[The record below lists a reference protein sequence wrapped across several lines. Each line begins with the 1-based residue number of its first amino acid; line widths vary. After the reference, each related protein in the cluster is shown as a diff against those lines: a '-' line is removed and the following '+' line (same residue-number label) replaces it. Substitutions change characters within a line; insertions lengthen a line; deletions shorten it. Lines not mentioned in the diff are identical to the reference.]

1 MGANTA
7 ENTTRRLKAV
17 LDVLAEGVW
26 TGEQL
31 NAGAVLGEAI
41 ARVPLNDFERELLS
55 GGIPRGH
62 KTLTT
67 ATAKLVKA
75 GWLVKGRA
83 GWTITEDGQRATVAF
98 AAPDAFA
105 AALDAG
111 TPVPA
116 DTPLPSAPAAGTPAR
131 TAAAPTA
138 APKAAA
144 PKAAPKAAKVAEK
157 VAGKA
162 AKLVEEAVAPV
173 AKVVRRRKAADK
185 PAGAPASAPAAAA
198 PAGAATAA
206 PAAAATAAPAPAAT
220 AAPAAAATAAPAA
233 AAPATG
239 GETIE
244 QPEAVAVAGDF
255 NILLGAPANWAPQY
269 DESQMELDLVDQLW
283 KLAANLP
290 AGTYSFKIAL
300 NRSWEENFGA
310 FGAFDGANHEVHHY
324 GGQMVIHY
332 DHRTRDIILP

>member
-26 TGEQL
+26 TDEKL

-41 ARVPLNDFERELLS
+41 ARVPLNEFERELLS

-75 GWLVKGRA
+75 GWLVKGRS

-98 AAPDAFA
+98 ADPAAFA

-111 TPVPA
+111 TPVPP
-116 DTPLPSAPAAGTPAR
+116 DTPLPSAPAGKPA
-131 TAAAPTA
+131 T
-138 APKAAA
+138 KAAA
-144 PKAAPKAAKVAEK
+144 KGAPKAAKVAEK

-173 AKVVRRRKAADK
+173 AKAVRKRK
-185 PAGAPASAPAAAA
+185 APAAKSLAS
-198 PAGAATAA
+198 ATAA
-206 PAAAATAAPAPAAT
+206 PATSV
-220 AAPAAAATAAPAA
+220 
-233 AAPATG
+233 
-239 GETIE
+239 ETIE
-244 QPEAVAVAGDF
+244 QPDAVAVAGDF

-283 KLAANLP
+283 KLAADLP
-290 AGTYSFKIAL
+290 AGSYSFKIAL
-300 NRSWEENFGA
+300 NRAWDENFGA
-310 FGAFDGANHEVHHY
+310 FGAFDGANHEVHHS
-324 GGQMVIHY
+324 GGQLVIHY
-332 DHRTRDIILP
+332 DHRTHDIVLP

>member
-1 MGANTA
+1 MGTNTA

-26 TGEQL
+26 TGEKL

-41 ARVPLNDFERELLS
+41 ERVPLNEFERELLS

-98 AAPDAFA
+98 ADPAAFA

-116 DTPLPSAPAAGTPAR
+116 DTPLPSAPPAGTPAR
-131 TAAAPTA
+131 
-138 APKAAA
+138 KAAA

-162 AKLVEEAVAPV
+162 AKLVEDAVAPV
-173 AKVVRRRKAADK
+173 AKAVRKRKGDEK
-185 PAGAPASAPAAAA
+185 PAEAPAPAAAA
-198 PAGAATAA
+198 E
-206 PAAAATAAPAPAAT
+206 
-220 AAPAAAATAAPAA
+220 
-233 AAPATG
+233 APATSV
-239 GETIE
+239 ETIE

-283 KLAANLP
+283 KLAADLP
-290 AGTYSFKIAL
+290 AGTYSFKIAI
-300 NRSWEENFGA
+300 NRSWDENFGA
-310 FGAFDGANHEVHHY
+310 FGAFDGANHEVNHS
-324 GGQMVIHY
+324 GGQLVIHY

>member
-7 ENTTRRLKAV
+7 ENTTLRLKAV

-26 TGEQL
+26 TDQKL

-41 ARVPLNDFERELLS
+41 ARVPLNEFERELLS

-75 GWLVKGRA
+75 GWLVKGRS

-98 AAPDAFA
+98 ADPAAFA

-116 DTPLPSAPAAGTPAR
+116 DTPLPSAPAGKPAPK
-131 TAAAPTA
+131 TAKA
-138 APKAAA
+138 APKS
-144 PKAAPKAAKVAEK
+144 APKAAKVAEK
-157 VAGKA
+157 VADKA

-173 AKVVRRRKAADK
+173 AKVVRKRKAADK
-185 PAGAPASAPAAAA
+185 APAAE
-198 PAGAATAA
+198 PSVAAT
-206 PAAAATAAPAPAAT
+206 PAAT
-220 AAPAAAATAAPAA
+220 EAPAVSV
-233 AAPATG
+233 
-239 GETIE
+239 ETIE

-255 NILLGAPANWAPQY
+255 NVLLGAPANWAPQY

-283 KLAANLP
+283 KLAADLP

-300 NRSWEENFGA
+300 NRSWDENFGA
-310 FGAFDGANHEVHHY
+310 FGAFDGANHEVHHG
-324 GGQMVIHY
+324 GGQLVIHY
-332 DHRTRDIILP
+332 DHRTRDIVLA

>member
-7 ENTTRRLKAV
+7 ENTNRRLKAV
-17 LDVLAEGVW
+17 LEVLAEGVW
-26 TGEQL
+26 TEEKL

-41 ARVPLNDFERELLS
+41 ARVPLNEFERELLS

-98 AAPDAFA
+98 ADPAAFA

-116 DTPLPSAPAAGTPAR
+116 DTPLPSAPAGKPA
-131 TAAAPTA
+131 A
-138 APKAAA
+138 KAA

-173 AKVVRRRKAADK
+173 AKAVRKRKAADK
-185 PAGAPASAPAAAA
+185 GAATPTATEAPAAAEA
-198 PAGAATAA
+198 PAVSV
-206 PAAAATAAPAPAAT
+206 
-220 AAPAAAATAAPAA
+220 
-233 AAPATG
+233 
-239 GETIE
+239 ETIE

-255 NILLGAPANWAPQY
+255 NVLLGAPANWAPQY

-283 KLAANLP
+283 KIAADLP
-290 AGTYSFKIAL
+290 AGTYTFKIAL
-300 NRSWEENFGA
+300 NRSWDENFGA
-310 FGAFDGANHEVHHY
+310 FGAFDGANHEVHHS
-324 GGQMVIHY
+324 GGQLVIHY
-332 DHRTRDIILP
+332 DHRTRDIVLRSRRHASPADAQKTLRHRYSGVEGSFA

>member
-1 MGANTA
+1 MGTNTA

-17 LDVLAEGVW
+17 LDVLTEGVW

-41 ARVPLNDFERELLS
+41 ARVPLNEFESELLS

-98 AAPDAFA
+98 ADPDTFA

-116 DTPLPSAPAAGTPAR
+116 DTPLPSAPPAGTPVR
-131 TAAAPTA
+131 
-138 APKAAA
+138 KAAA
-144 PKAAPKAAKVAEK
+144 PKAAPKTAPKAAKVAEK

-173 AKVVRRRKAADK
+173 AKAVRKRKAADK
-185 PAGAPASAPAAAA
+185 PAE
-198 PAGAATAA
+198 AT
-206 PAAAATAAPAPAAT
+206 APAPAAE
-220 AAPAAAATAAPAA
+220 AGASPAAAAL
-233 AAPATG
+233 ATSV
-239 GETIE
+239 ETIE

-283 KLAANLP
+283 KLAADLP

-300 NRSWEENFGA
+300 NRSWDENFGA
-310 FGAFDGANHEVHHY
+310 FGAFDGANHEVHHS
-324 GGQMVIHY
+324 GGRLVIHY
-332 DHRTRDIILP
+332 DHRTRDIVLA

>member
-7 ENTTRRLKAV
+7 ENTNLRLKAV

-26 TGEQL
+26 TGEKL

-41 ARVPLNDFERELLS
+41 AREPLNDHERELLS

-75 GWLVKGRA
+75 GWLVKGRS
-83 GWTITEDGQRATVAF
+83 GWSITDDGQRATVAF
-98 AAPDAFA
+98 AEPVSFA

-116 DTPLPSAPAAGTPAR
+116 DTPLPSAPAG
-131 TAAAPTA
+131 
-138 APKAAA
+138 KAAA
-144 PKAAPKAAKVAEK
+144 SAEAAPSKAAK

-162 AKLVEEAVAPV
+162 AKPIEEAVAPV
-173 AKVVRRRKAADK
+173 AKAVRTRKATAK
-185 PAGAPASAPAAAA
+185 ASAKTTAKAPAAAVA
-198 PAGAATAA
+198 PVAA
-206 PAAAATAAPAPAAT
+206 PAAEAPAPAT
-220 AAPAAAATAAPAA
+220 PA
-233 AAPATG
+233 G
-239 GETIE
+239 GTETIE

-269 DESQMELDLVDQLW
+269 DESQMELDPADRLW
-283 KLAANLP
+283 KIAADVP
-290 AGTYSFKIAL
+290 AGFYTFKIAL
-300 NRSWEENFGA
+300 NRSWDENYGVFGT
-310 FGAFDGANHEVHHY
+310 FDGPNHEVHH
-324 GGQMVIHY
+324 GGGVLVIHY